1 MPMAPDTKT
10 PELAPSRLRPDD
22 DGREMCF
29 SQGKPCVYE
38 SETDENTIITEWP
51 NGVIEHMDVRTRMVT
66 RTWPDGETDT
76 FSASSPENRRY
87 PYVK

>member
-1 MPMAPDTKT
+1 MRTSTKT
-10 PELAPSRLRPDD
+10 TRPGASRLRPEE

-51 NGVIEHMDVRTRMVT
+51 NGVIEHMDMRTRTVI
-66 RTWPDGETDT
+66 RTWPDGSTDT
-76 FSASSPENRRY
+76 FAAGSAEDRRY
-87 PYVK
+87 PHVT

>member
-1 MPMAPDTKT
+1 MATRNTAAAEAEGP
-10 PELAPSRLRPDD
+10 LRPDE

-51 NGVIEHMDVRTRMVT
+51 NGVVERLDGSTNIVT
-66 RTWPDGETDT
+66 RTWPDGSSET
-76 FSASSPENRRY
+76 FSADSVQNRTY
-87 PYVK
+87 PHVR

>member
-1 MPMAPDTKT
+1 MTTTGATAGG
-10 PELAPSRLRPDD
+10 EEGRLRPDE

-51 NGVIEHMDVRTRMVT
+51 NGVVERLDGSTNMVT
-66 RTWPDGETDT
+66 RTWPDGSTER
-76 FSASSPENRRY
+76 FSADSVQNKTY
-87 PYVK
+87 PHVR